1 MKSLYRFLFTTTAM
15 VLILV
20 NFVVISSAQT
30 TDSVLDYFGAFEL
43 FEALPDETIDIFE
56 QIGIETIDFDSVF
69 NVNAGD
75 VWSAVKRLIS
85 GSVQSPLETF
95 VRLIAVIVLVAVF
108 DCFISYDGKIRIITQ
123 IAGVMLCLISIANPL
138 MSVINSAAVSVN
150 VSADFMLVLIPVI
163 TSVLSVSGN
172 PILATSFRT
181 VALGIAQIISAVTSK
196 FLMPVIGVVLG
207 LDMTCGFLYEFK
219 LNGITSLIKKF
230 ITAVISFTSTLFV
243 SFLGLKGGL
252 ANAADNFTGKSIKLV
267 VSSAVPVVGGAL
279 SEAYSGVL
287 GSILLVKS
295 TISVLGIAAI
305 TLINLPSC
313 IQLLFW
319 IFTLRFS
326 AAIADLFRQ
335 AKISEM
341 LRSLS
346 SSLVLLNVII
356 VFIAV
361 LFIISVAL
369 ILMLRTR

>member
-1 MKSLYRFLFTTTAM
+1 MKRLYRFLFTTTAM

-56 QIGIETIDFDSVF
+56 QIGIETLDFDSVF
-69 NVNAGD
+69 NVNAVD

-335 AKISEM
+335 EKISEM

>member
-1 MKSLYRFLFTTTAM
+1 M

-56 QIGIETIDFDSVF
+56 QIGIETLDFDSVF
-69 NVNAGD
+69 NVNAAD

-335 AKISEM
+335 EKISEM